1 MQNCLGIYI
10 ENNLIKYAKVSKD
23 RDTFK
28 VDAFGIRFFDNLNE
42 AIKKIVE
49 ETYSFTTPIS
59 INLANEQYLYYD
71 IFALLSKNDIQK
83 TVETEFETFCDENK
97 YNQKAFETRYALV
110 SNVQNKE
117 RIKAIQ
123 VIVNKIELNKQK
135 QYLEKHNLS
144 GILPIGTAIASITR
158 FEKKENVLIF
168 NIEEKTTI
176 TTIYDR
182 QIYNVETIDHGS
194 QEVLEKIN
202 RTENSMSK
210 AYEICK
216 GTTIYTANVID
227 DAKEQP
233 HLEDIIPTLYQI
245 SQKIKEIVDES
256 PVKISTVYLTGT
268 LSVINNVDLYFQEF
282 LPSADCKILKPSI
295 VELNVTQINIKDYI
309 EVNSAIS
316 LAMQSLGEGM
326 QSLNFRKP
334 NFMDQVKQLLNA
346 DVSIGKKK
354 DKPAKEGKGKG
365 KTSKLAG
372 KLPKISL
379 GDMSMT
385 GSLDKTEVMLI
396 RVLVAIILINIIFV
410 VFSKVLYGQ
419 MDKKQK
425 EVEGL
430 ISSENAQIGK
440 INTDINSLNTKNT
453 KYTSL
458 IEELKAIND
467 KISNIAEMKNSI
479 PNLLNRIMYTIP
491 EGVQL
496 TSIQNTTGKK
506 ISIIAQASDYD
517 QLGYFIAK
525 IKVSGI
531 LNNAVSSSSQ
541 KSGDV
546 VTVTIEGELPC
557 EKF

>member
-28 VDAFGIRFFDNLNE
+28 VDAFGIRFFDNLND

-49 ETYSFTTPIS
+49 ETYSFNTQIS
-59 INLANEQYLYYD
+59 INLANERYLYYD

-83 TVETEFETFCDENK
+83 TVETEFQTFCDENK

-110 SNVQNKE
+110 SNIQNKE

-135 QYLEKHNLS
+135 QYLESHNLS

-158 FEKKENVLIF
+158 FEKKENVLIV
-168 NIEEKTTI
+168 NMEEKTTI

-182 QIYNVETIDHGS
+182 QIYNVETIDNGS

-202 RTENSMSK
+202 RAENSMSK

-216 GTTIYTANVID
+216 ETTIYTANVID
-227 DAKEQP
+227 DSKEQP
-233 HLEDIIPTLYQI
+233 HLEDIVPTLYQI
-245 SQKIKEIVDES
+245 SQKVKEIVEES

-282 LPSADCKILKPSI
+282 LPTSDCKILKPSI
-295 VELNVTQINIKDYI
+295 IESTATQINIKDYI

-334 NFMDQVKQLLNA
+334 NFMDQIKQVLNT
-346 DVSIGKKK
+346 DISLGNKKEKKVESGKEK
-354 DKPAKEGKGKG
+354 D
-365 KTSKLAG
+365 SKSTK
-372 KLPKISL
+372 KLPKISI
-379 GDMSMT
+379 DNMSLK
-385 GSLDKTEVMLI
+385 GQLDQTETILL
-396 RVLVAIILINIIFV
+396 RVAIAIVLINIIFIA
-410 VFSKVLYGQ
+410 FSKTLYSQ
-419 MDKKQK
+419 MDKKQE
-425 EVEGL
+425 EVEL
-430 ISSENAQIGK
+430 SIASENAQVAK
-440 INTDINSLNTKNT
+440 IDTYIDSLTSKDK
-453 KYTSL
+453 KYTAL
-458 IEELKAIND
+458 TEELKAIND

-479 PNLLNRIMYTIP
+479 PNLLNQIMYTIP

-496 TSIQNTTGKK
+496 TSIQNTTGKQ
-506 ISIIAQASDYD
+506 IAIIAQASDYD

-546 VTVTIEGELPC
+546 VTVKIEGELP
-557 EKF
+557 

>member
-158 FEKKENVLIF
+158 FEKKENVLIV
-168 NIEEKTTI
+168 NMEEKTTI

-334 NFMDQVKQLLNA
+334 NFMEELKQRLSV
-346 DVSIGKKK
+346 DISIGKKK
-354 DKPAKEGKGKG
+354 DKPAKEEKGKG
-365 KTSKLAG
+365 KASKLAG

-379 GDMSMT
+379 GNMSMT

-396 RVLVAIILINIIFV
+396 RVLIAIILINIIFV
-410 VFSKVLYGQ
+410 AFSKVLYGQ

-546 VTVTIEGELPC
+546 VTVTIEGELP
-557 EKF
+557 

>member
-28 VDAFGIRFFDNLNE
+28 VDAFGIRFFDNLND

-49 ETYSFTTPIS
+49 ETYSFNTQIS
-59 INLANEQYLYYD
+59 INLANERYLYYD

-83 TVETEFETFCDENK
+83 TVETEFQTFCDENK

-110 SNVQNKE
+110 SNIQNKE

-135 QYLEKHNLS
+135 QYLESHNLS

-158 FEKKENVLIF
+158 FEKKENVLIV
-168 NIEEKTTI
+168 NMEEKTTI

-182 QIYNVETIDHGS
+182 QIYNVETIDNGS

-202 RTENSMSK
+202 RAENSMSK

-216 GTTIYTANVID
+216 ETTIYTANVID
-227 DAKEQP
+227 DSKEQP
-233 HLEDIIPTLYQI
+233 HLEDIVPTLYQI
-245 SQKIKEIVDES
+245 SQKVKEIVEES

-282 LPSADCKILKPSI
+282 LPTSDCKILKPSI
-295 VELNVTQINIKDYI
+295 IESTATQINIKDYI

-316 LAMQSLGEGM
+316 LAMQLLGEGM

-334 NFMDQVKQLLNA
+334 NFMDQIKQVLNT
-346 DVSIGKKK
+346 DISLGNKKEKKVESGKEK
-354 DKPAKEGKGKG
+354 D
-365 KTSKLAG
+365 SKSTK
-372 KLPKISL
+372 KLPKISI
-379 GDMSMT
+379 DNV
-385 GSLDKTEVMLI
+385 SLKGQLDQTETILL
-396 RVLVAIILINIIFV
+396 RVAIAIVLINIIFIA
-410 VFSKVLYGQ
+410 FSKTLYSQ
-419 MDKKQK
+419 MNKKQ
-425 EVEGL
+425 EDVEL
-430 ISSENAQIGK
+430 SIASENAQVAK
-440 INTDINSLNTKNT
+440 IDTYIDSLTSKDK
-453 KYTSL
+453 KYTAL
-458 IEELKAIND
+458 TEELKAIND

-479 PNLLNRIMYTIP
+479 PNLLNQIMYTIP

-496 TSIQNTTGKK
+496 TSIQNTTGKQ
-506 ISIIAQASDYD
+506 IAIIAQASDYD

-546 VTVTIEGELPC
+546 VTVKIEGELP
-557 EKF
+557 

>member
-23 RDTFK
+23 KDTFK
-28 VDAFGIRFFDNLNE
+28 VDAFGIKFFDNLNE
-42 AIKKIVE
+42 TIKKIVE
-49 ETYSFTTPIS
+49 ETYSFNTPIS
-59 INLANEQYLYYD
+59 INLANERYLYYD

-110 SNVQNKE
+110 SNIENKE

-135 QYLEKHNLS
+135 QYLEKQNLS

-158 FEKKENVLIF
+158 FDKKENLLIV
-168 NIEEKTTI
+168 NMEEKTTI

-182 QIYNVETIDHGS
+182 QIYNVETIDYGS
-194 QEVLEKIN
+194 EEVLGKIN

-227 DAKEQP
+227 DAREQA

-245 SQKIKEIVDES
+245 SQKIKEIVEEA

-282 LPSADCKILKPSI
+282 LPTADCKILKPSI
-295 VELNVTQINIKDYI
+295 VELNVAQINIKDYI

-334 NFMDQVKQLLNA
+334 NLIDQMKQLLNA
-346 DVSIGKKK
+346 DVSMSKKV
-354 DKPAKEGKGKG
+354 DKPSKKGKE
-365 KTSKLAG
+365 SKLA
-372 KLPKISL
+372 KKIPRLSMNISL
-379 GDMSMT
+379 T
-385 GSLDKTEVMLI
+385 GNFDKTETMLI
-396 RVLVAIILINIIFV
+396 RVAVAIILINIIFI
-410 VFSKVLYGQ
+410 VFSKTLFTQ

-430 ISSENAQIGK
+430 IASENAEIGK

-453 KYTSL
+453 KYASL
-458 IEELKAIND
+458 TEELKAIND

-479 PNLLNRIMYTIP
+479 PNLLNQIMYTIP

-546 VTVTIEGELPC
+546 VTVTIEGELP
-557 EKF
+557 

>member
-23 RDTFK
+23 KDTFK
-28 VDAFGIRFFDNLNE
+28 VDAFGIKFFDNLNE
-42 AIKKIVE
+42 TIKKIVE
-49 ETYSFTTPIS
+49 ETYSFNTPIS
-59 INLANEQYLYYD
+59 INLANERYLYYD

-110 SNVQNKE
+110 SNIENKE

-135 QYLEKHNLS
+135 QYLEKQNLS

-158 FEKKENVLIF
+158 FDKKENLLIV
-168 NIEEKTTI
+168 NMEEKTTI

-182 QIYNVETIDHGS
+182 QIYNVETIDYGS
-194 QEVLEKIN
+194 EEVLGKIN

-227 DAKEQP
+227 DAREQA

-245 SQKIKEIVDES
+245 SQKIKEIVEEA

-282 LPSADCKILKPSI
+282 LPTADCKILKPSI
-295 VELNVTQINIKDYI
+295 VELNVAQINIKDYI

-334 NFMDQVKQLLNA
+334 NLIDQMKQLLNA
-346 DVSIGKKK
+346 DVAMSKKV
-354 DKPAKEGKGKG
+354 DKPSKKGKE
-365 KTSKLAG
+365 SKLA
-372 KLPKISL
+372 KKIPRLSMNISL
-379 GDMSMT
+379 T
-385 GSLDKTEVMLI
+385 GNFDKTETMLI
-396 RVLVAIILINIIFV
+396 RVAVAIILINIIFI
-410 VFSKVLYGQ
+410 VFSKTLFTQ

-430 ISSENAQIGK
+430 IASENAEIGK

-453 KYTSL
+453 KYASL
-458 IEELKAIND
+458 TEELKAIND

-479 PNLLNRIMYTIP
+479 PNLLNQIMYTIP

-496 TSIQNTTGKK
+496 TSLQNTTGKK

-546 VTVTIEGELPC
+546 VTVTIEGELP
-557 EKF
+557 

>member
-28 VDAFGIRFFDNLNE
+28 VDAFGIRFFANLNE

-59 INLANEQYLYYD
+59 INLANEQYLYYY

-158 FEKKENVLIF
+158 FEKKENVLIV
-168 NIEEKTTI
+168 NMEEKTTI

-316 LAMQSLGEGM
+316 LAMQSLGEGA

-334 NFMDQVKQLLNA
+334 NFMDQVKQLINL
-346 DVSIGKKK
+346 DISIGKRK
-354 DKPAKEGKGKG
+354 DKPAKEGKDKG

-379 GDMSMT
+379 GNMSMT

-396 RVLVAIILINIIFV
+396 RVLIAIILINIIFV
-410 VFSKVLYGQ
+410 AFSKVLYGQ

-458 IEELKAIND
+458 TEELKAIND

-479 PNLLNRIMYTIP
+479 PNLLNQIMYTIP

-546 VTVTIEGELPC
+546 VTVTIEGELP
-557 EKF
+557 

>member
-158 FEKKENVLIF
+158 FEKKENVLIV
-168 NIEEKTTI
+168 NMEEKTTI

-458 IEELKAIND
+458 TEELKAIND

-479 PNLLNRIMYTIP
+479 PNLLNQIMYTIP

-546 VTVTIEGELPC
+546 VTVTIEGELP
-557 EKF
+557 

>member
-23 RDTFK
+23 KDTFK
-28 VDAFGIRFFDNLNE
+28 VEAFGISFFDDLNE
-42 AIKKIVE
+42 TIKKIVE
-49 ETYSFTTPIS
+49 ETFSFNTPIS
-59 INLANEQYLYYD
+59 INLQNETYLYYD
-71 IFALLSKNDIQK
+71 IFALLSKSDIQK

-110 SNVQNKE
+110 SNIENKE
-117 RIKAIQ
+117 KIKAIH

-135 QYLEKHNLS
+135 QYLEKHNLV
-144 GILPIGTAIASITR
+144 GIVPIGTAIASIAR
-158 FEKKENVLIF
+158 LEKKENLLIV
-168 NIEEKTTI
+168 NMEEKTTI
-176 TTIYDR
+176 TTVYDR
-182 QIYNVETIDHGS
+182 QIYNVETIDQGS

-233 HLEDIIPTLYQI
+233 HLGDIVPTLYQI
-245 SQKIKEIVDES
+245 CQKLKEVVQES

-282 LPSADCKILKPSI
+282 LPEVDCKILKPSI
-295 VELNVTQINIKDYI
+295 IEGNITQINIKDYI

-316 LAMQSLGEGM
+316 VAMQALGEGI
-326 QSLNFRKP
+326 QSLNFKKLGLM
-334 NFMDQVKQLLNA
+334 NQIKQMVNI
-346 DVSIGKKK
+346 DVSLGKGGKKTK
-354 DKPAKEGKGKG
+354 IS
-365 KTSKLAG
+365 TSKDG
-372 KLPKISL
+372 KKSIKLPKMLENFSL
-379 GDMSMT
+379 KGN
-385 GSLDKTEVMLI
+385 LDKTETMLL
-396 RVLVAIILINIIFV
+396 RVAVAIILINIIFV
-410 VFSKVLYGQ
+410 VFSKILYNQ
-419 MDKKQK
+419 MDKKSQ
-425 EVEGL
+425 EIDGL
-430 ISSENAQIGK
+430 IASENAEIEK
-440 INTDINSLNTKNT
+440 INSNINSLNSKNT
-453 KYTSL
+453 KYTAL
-458 IEELKAIND
+458 TEELKAVND

-479 PNLLNRIMYTIP
+479 PNLLNQIMYIIP

-506 ISIIAQASDYD
+506 MSIIAQANDYD

-525 IKVSGI
+525 IKVDVI
-531 LNNAVSSSSQ
+531 LKNAISSSSQ

-546 VTVTIEGELPC
+546 VIVTIEGELP
-557 EKF
+557 

>member
-158 FEKKENVLIF
+158 FEKKENVLIV
-168 NIEEKTTI
+168 NMEEKTTI

-496 TSIQNTTGKK
+496 TSIQNTTEKK

-546 VTVTIEGELPC
+546 VTVTIEGELP
-557 EKF
+557 

>member
-117 RIKAIQ
+117 RIK

-158 FEKKENVLIF
+158 FEKKENVLIV
-168 NIEEKTTI
+168 NMEEKTTI

-346 DVSIGKKK
+346 DVSMGKKK

-365 KTSKLAG
+365 KVSKLAG

-379 GDMSMT
+379 GNMSMT

-396 RVLVAIILINIIFV
+396 RVLIAIILINIIFV
-410 VFSKVLYGQ
+410 AFSKVLYGQ

-425 EVEGL
+425 DVEGL

-546 VTVTIEGELPC
+546 VTVTIEGELP
-557 EKF
+557 

>member
-158 FEKKENVLIF
+158 FEKKENVLIV
-168 NIEEKTTI
+168 NMEEKTTI

-233 HLEDIIPTLYQI
+233 HLKDIIPTLYQI

-346 DVSIGKKK
+346 DVSMGKKK
-354 DKPAKEGKGKG
+354 DKPAKEEKGKG
-365 KTSKLAG
+365 KASKLAG

-379 GDMSMT
+379 GNMSMT

-396 RVLVAIILINIIFV
+396 RVLIAIILINIIFV
-410 VFSKVLYGQ
+410 AFSKVLYGQ

-425 EVEGL
+425 DVEGL

-458 IEELKAIND
+458 TEELKAIND

-479 PNLLNRIMYTIP
+479 PNLLNQIMYTIP

-546 VTVTIEGELPC
+546 VTVTIEGELP
-557 EKF
+557 

>member
-28 VDAFGIRFFDNLNE
+28 VDAFGIRFFDNLND

-49 ETYSFTTPIS
+49 ETYSFNTQIS
-59 INLANEQYLYYD
+59 INLANERYLYYD

-83 TVETEFETFCDENK
+83 TVETEFQTFCDENK

-110 SNVQNKE
+110 SNIQNKE

-135 QYLEKHNLS
+135 QYLESHNLS

-158 FEKKENVLIF
+158 FEKKENVLIV
-168 NIEEKTTI
+168 NMEEKTTI

-182 QIYNVETIDHGS
+182 QIYNVETIDNGS

-202 RTENSMSK
+202 RAENSMSK

-216 GTTIYTANVID
+216 ETTIYTANVID
-227 DAKEQP
+227 DSKEQP
-233 HLEDIIPTLYQI
+233 HLEDIVPTLYQI
-245 SQKIKEIVDES
+245 SQKVKEIVEES

-282 LPSADCKILKPSI
+282 LPTSDCKILKPSI
-295 VELNVTQINIKDYI
+295 IESTATQINIKDYI

-334 NFMDQVKQLLNA
+334 NFMDQIKQVLNT
-346 DVSIGKKK
+346 DISLGNKKEKKVESGKEK
-354 DKPAKEGKGKG
+354 D
-365 KTSKLAG
+365 SKSTK
-372 KLPKISL
+372 KLPKISI
-379 GDMSMT
+379 DNV
-385 GSLDKTEVMLI
+385 SLKGQLDQTETILL
-396 RVLVAIILINIIFV
+396 RVAIAIVLINIIFIA
-410 VFSKVLYGQ
+410 FSKTLYSQ
-419 MDKKQK
+419 MDKKQE
-425 EVEGL
+425 EVEL
-430 ISSENAQIGK
+430 SIASENAQVAK
-440 INTDINSLNTKNT
+440 IDTYIDSLTSKDK
-453 KYTSL
+453 KYTAL
-458 IEELKAIND
+458 TEELKAIND

-479 PNLLNRIMYTIP
+479 PNLLNQIMYTIP

-496 TSIQNTTGKK
+496 TSIQNTTGKQ
-506 ISIIAQASDYD
+506 IAIIAQASDYD

-546 VTVTIEGELPC
+546 VTVKIEGELA
-557 EKF
+557 

>member
-28 VDAFGIRFFDNLNE
+28 VDAFGIRFFANLNE

-158 FEKKENVLIF
+158 FEKKENVLIV
-168 NIEEKTTI
+168 NMEEKTTI

-334 NFMDQVKQLLNA
+334 NFMEELKQRLSV
-346 DVSIGKKK
+346 DISIGKKK

-365 KTSKLAG
+365 KTSKLAE

-379 GDMSMT
+379 GNMSMT

-396 RVLVAIILINIIFV
+396 RVLIAIILINIIFV
-410 VFSKVLYGQ
+410 AFSKVLYGQ

-458 IEELKAIND
+458 TEELKAIND

-479 PNLLNRIMYTIP
+479 PNLLNQIMYTIP

-546 VTVTIEGELPC
+546 VTVTIEGELP
-557 EKF
+557 

>member
-1 MQNCLGIYI
+1 MASCLGIYI

-158 FEKKENVLIF
+158 FEKKENVLIV
-168 NIEEKTTI
+168 NMEEKTTI

-346 DVSIGKKK
+346 DVSMGKKK
-354 DKPAKEGKGKG
+354 DKPAKEEKGKG
-365 KTSKLAG
+365 KASKLAG

-379 GDMSMT
+379 GNMSMT

-396 RVLVAIILINIIFV
+396 RVLIAIILINIIFV
-410 VFSKVLYGQ
+410 AFSKVLYGQ

-425 EVEGL
+425 DVEGL

-458 IEELKAIND
+458 TEELKAIND

-479 PNLLNRIMYTIP
+479 PNLLNQIMYTIP

-546 VTVTIEGELPC
+546 VTVTIEGELP
-557 EKF
+557 

>member
-158 FEKKENVLIF
+158 FEKKENVLIV
-168 NIEEKTTI
+168 NMEEKTTI

-346 DVSIGKKK
+346 DVSMGKKK

-379 GDMSMT
+379 GNMSMT

-396 RVLVAIILINIIFV
+396 RVLIAIILINIIFV
-410 VFSKVLYGQ
+410 AFSKVLYGQ

-425 EVEGL
+425 DVEGL

-458 IEELKAIND
+458 TEELKAIND

-479 PNLLNRIMYTIP
+479 PNLLNQIMYTIP

-546 VTVTIEGELPC
+546 VTVTIEGELP
-557 EKF
+557 

>member
-23 RDTFK
+23 KNAFK
-28 VDAFGIRFFDNLNE
+28 VESFGIRFFDNINE
-42 AIKKIVE
+42 TIKKIVE
-49 ETYSFTTPIS
+49 ETYSFNTPIS
-59 INLANEQYLYYD
+59 INLANESYLYYN
-71 IFALLSKNDIQK
+71 IFALLSKSDIQK

-110 SNVQNKE
+110 SNVEDREK
-117 RIKAIQ
+117 IKAIQ

-135 QYLEKHNLS
+135 QYLEKHNLA
-144 GILPIGTAIASITR
+144 GIVPIGTAIASITG
-158 FEKKENVLIF
+158 FEKKENVLIV
-168 NIEEKTTI
+168 NMEEKTTI
-176 TTIYDR
+176 TSIYDR

-227 DAKEQP
+227 DSKEQQ

-245 SQKIKEIVDES
+245 SQKVKEIVENS

-282 LPSADCKILKPSI
+282 LPEADCKILKPSI
-295 VELNVTQINIKDYI
+295 IEVNVAQINIKDYI

-316 LAMQSLGEGM
+316 LAMQALGEGI

-334 NFMDQVKQLLNA
+334 NFMDQLKQLLSA
-346 DVSIGKKK
+346 DVSLGKKK
-354 DKPAKEGKGKG
+354 ESSSKPKKESKLKKIMPSFSSMDLSFKGK
-365 KTSKLAG
+365 
-372 KLPKISL
+372 
-379 GDMSMT
+379 
-385 GSLDKTEVMLI
+385 LDKTETMLI
-396 RVLVAIILINIIFV
+396 RALVAILLINIIFIA
-410 VFSKVLYGQ
+410 FSKILFNQ
-419 MDKKQK
+419 MEKKSQD
-425 EVEGL
+425 VDGL
-430 ISSENAQIGK
+430 IASENSEIAK

-453 KYTSL
+453 KYNSL
-458 IEELKAIND
+458 TEELKAIND

-479 PNLLNRIMYTIP
+479 PNLLNQIMYIIP

-506 ISIIAQASDYD
+506 IAIIAQAGDYD

-525 IKVSGI
+525 IKVDGI
-531 LNNAVSSSSQ
+531 LGNVVSSSSQ

-546 VTVTIEGELPC
+546 VTVTIEGELP
-557 EKF
+557 